1 MVAGAAPCARRL
13 DPEPAP
19 DLAGRAVA
27 LRDEPGWCGTR
38 SFGYACLVVSVGQW
52 NHDTYA
58 RRFTPD
64 IVGRVRMACRVGVG
78 RVHRAGVG
86 GGEGEPAY
94 RACVRGVGG
103 VGLFFNGLRL
113 GGAVRLRGTGRT
125 RVDELGPVV
134 GDVRVLHRVRGV
146 ARRRPQQAAALPL
159 GELRGG
165 AREGRNLLRP
175 RTLAALACSG
185 ALVHAARLV
194 PPGDAPRVRDGY
206 AFSGAVPRT
215 LALLATRFG
224 ASSRG
229 LLLYGY
235 SAGGSL
241 VWRTMEGGHGLG
253 ASALGLARAF
263 FGAVASGAPCACWG
277 EDGTWRVL
285 ERERID
291 PEYRS
296 PLYTPAFAE
305 LWRRAR

>member
-1 MVAGAAPCARRL
+1 MRASAAVLGLAAACLARVLACGGAVRDAPPDAVADGASRGGFGGGGLP
-13 DPEPAP
+13 
-19 DLAGRAVA
+19 AGRWRA
-27 LRDEPGWCGTR
+27 RGP
-38 SFGYACLVVSVGQW
+38 
-52 NHDTYA
+52 YA
-58 RRFTPD
+58 RQRAPHA
-64 IVGRVRMACRVGVG
+64 VGRVRVACRVGVG
-78 RVHRAGVG
+78 RVHRVDVDGV
-86 GGEGEPAY
+86 EGEPAY
-94 RACVRGVGG
+94 RTRVRGAGG
-103 VGLFFNGLRL
+103 VGVFFNGLRL
-113 GGAVRLRGTGRT
+113 GGAVRLRGTGRAG
-125 RVDELGPVV
+125 VDELDTVV

-253 ASALGLARAF
+253 ASA
-263 FGAVASGAPCACWG
+263 
-277 EDGTWRVL
+277 D
-285 ERERID
+285 RID

-305 LWRRAR
+305 LWRRVR